1 MILLTRHRLRQA
13 FYAPVLALAMGLML
27 ARLLV
32 MARMLDVSAFADYS
46 AALLVASA
54 VTMAGSFG
62 LYYKL
67 SRSLPVLLF
76 HSSESEAAI
85 LLTQTIF
92 GSLAIGVVALSLV
105 PVWSSFSNLSAP
117 LFLAGFLNGIAQQLF
132 LVVTA
137 VSRSRGRTLDFSI
150 ENLVRSIGIILAIVP
165 IAAFATSA
173 ATVVVA
179 EAVISTVI
187 SLAILMRTV
196 PPALRPTLVVAKSA
210 IHQLASLD
218 WAAILAL
225 LGVSIVSF
233 LSTNVDRWFALEIL
247 DKAGFAEYAFAWTI
261 MVVALSVQ
269 AVVNASVFPFIARRY
284 AAHGVDRAW
293 KISAAVSFGML
304 LACCFVAIPGSMI
317 AKYAVPTLFPKYGG
331 AVALIVPFALAASFR
346 MADFWSSFLIIVGL
360 ERFALVAN
368 IASACVG
375 VSGWFFWVRGDGFSA
390 VELAWLALIIAMLN
404 FVFLAAASL
413 LWRDRSRGGTADQPS
428 SQK

>member
-1 MILLTRHRLRQA
+1 MMFLTRHRLRQA
-13 FYAPVLALAMGLML
+13 LYAPVLALAMGLML
-27 ARLLV
+27 VRLLV
-32 MARMLDVSAFADYS
+32 MARMLDVGAFADYS

-67 SRSLPVLLF
+67 SRSLPILLF
-76 HSSESEAAI
+76 HNNENEAAI
-85 LLTQTIF
+85 LLTQTIV
-92 GSLAIGVVALSLV
+92 GSLAVGIVALSLV

-165 IAAFATSA
+165 IAALVPSA
-173 ATVVVA
+173 VTVVVA
-179 EAVISTVI
+179 EAVVSAII

-196 PPALRPTLVVAKSA
+196 PSALRPTLVVAKSA
-210 IHQLASLD
+210 IRQLSSLD
-218 WAAILAL
+218 WGAILAL
-225 LGVSIVSF
+225 LGVSVISF

-284 AAHGVDRAW
+284 AAHGLDRAW
-293 KISAAVSFGML
+293 RISAVVSFGML
-304 LACCFVAIPGSMI
+304 LACCFVAIPGSVI
-317 AKYAVPTLFPKYGG
+317 ASYAVPALFPKYGG
-331 AVALIVPFALAASFR
+331 AVVLVAPLAIAASFR
-346 MADFWSSFLIIVGL
+346 MADFWSSFLIIAGL

-368 IASACVG
+368 IASVCVG
-375 VSGWFFWVRGDGFSA
+375 VSGWFFWTGNDGFSA
-390 VELAWLALIIAMLN
+390 AEMAWLALIIAMLN
-404 FVFLAAASL
+404 FVFTALASL
-413 LWRDRSRGGTADQPS
+413 LGRDRARSG
-428 SQK
+428 